1 LAIRALPHYNAD
13 IGEKT
18 MPDLDTQVLICGGG
32 PVGLCLTLELALRG
46 VSCAIVNKSGTVATH
61 PQGNTM
67 NARTM
72 EHYRRFGISQKVR
85 KTGLPADH
93 ITDSVYLTR
102 LNGKEIV
109 RFKMPSTD
117 EKMAPDSPLLEVGPE
132 PLHRVSQMLVEQILK
147 DRADALPA
155 ADVRFGWRL
164 LGFTQH
170 ADYVEAELEEAGS
183 GKKETLRCAYL
194 AGCDGAH
201 STVRRELGI
210 RYAGDGGQDV
220 NYMMGRMQSTY
231 LEAPGI
237 YDVLT
242 NPPAFHTQVMNPE
255 QRSAFITLD
264 GKGKFLM
271 FTKLDPGEEVSNH
284 DAKKIAL
291 AQIGADVPVKI
302 ISSKP
307 WMAGQAL
314 VTERYGEGRVFMA
327 GDAVHLFTPTGGFGM
342 NTGIDDA
349 ANLGWKLAA
358 VCQGWGGEGLLAS
371 YESERQPIG
380 VRNTSESHRM
390 ALLVSRMTISSHLE
404 EESSEGESAREELKT
419 YLIKE
424 LPELFAAE
432 GIQLGARYDGSPL
445 IDHAGETPP
454 PDDPVGYTP
463 SACPGGRA
471 PHIWLSDSRALH
483 DELGEGFILLRFNSE
498 TDTSDLEASA
508 QVREVPMKVLDI
520 DDTKGRAL
528 YEKNLILIRPDQHV
542 AWRGNASPPDPD
554 ALIARVTGAA

>member
-1 LAIRALPHYNAD
+1 
-13 IGEKT
+13 

-46 VSCAIVNKSGTVATH
+46 VPCAIVNESGTVATH

-72 EHYRRFGISQKVR
+72 EHYRRFGVSKKVR
-85 KTGLPADH
+85 ETGLPPDH
-93 ITDSVYLTR
+93 VTDSAYLTR

-109 RFKMPSTD
+109 RFKMPSSA
-117 EKMAPDSPLLEVGPE
+117 EKMAPGSPELEVTPE
-132 PLHRVSQMLVEQILK
+132 PLHRVSQMLVEAILK
-147 DRADALPA
+147 DQADALPA
-155 ADVRFGWRL
+155 AEVRFGWRL
-164 LGFTQH
+164 LGFTQGAGH
-170 ADYVEAELEEAGS
+170 VEAELEEVRS
-183 GKKETLRCAYL
+183 GKKKTIRCAYL

-201 STVRRELGI
+201 STVRRALGI
-210 RYAGDGGQDV
+210 RYAGDGGEDV

-242 NPPAFHTQVMNPE
+242 NPRAFHTQVTNPE

-271 FTKLDPGEEVSNH
+271 FSKIDPGEEVSNE
-284 DAKKIAL
+284 DARKIAL
-291 AQIGADVPVKI
+291 AQIGADVPVKV

-307 WMAGQAL
+307 WRAGQAL

-371 YESERQPIG
+371 YEAERLPIG

-390 ALLVSRMTISSHLE
+390 ALLVSRMTISPHLE
-404 EESSEGESAREELKT
+404 EDTPEGEAAREELKA
-419 YLIKE
+419 YLLKE
-424 LPELFAAE
+424 LPELFGAE

-454 PDDPVGYTP
+454 PDDPAGYTP

-471 PHIWLSDSRALH
+471 PHFWLSDGRALY
-483 DELGEGFILLRFNSE
+483 DELGEGFTLLRFDSE
-498 TDTSDLEASA
+498 ADASGLEAAA
-508 QVREVPMKVLDI
+508 QERGVPFKVLDI
-520 DDTKGRAL
+520 DDSKGCAL
-528 YEKNLILIRPDQHV
+528 YEKNLVLIRPDQHV
-542 AWRGNASPPDPD
+542 AWRGEAPPPDPD